1 MHLLNLK
8 TIRIFYTIAAA
19 ALILISGCGSD
30 EKVPETKT
38 DTPKKDT
45 VSGTADTKSS
55 PGKDFFYMK
64 SSSNNIAC
72 ADCHGDGTNSDRPLT
87 KYFSDIKGADKRKS
101 TYLGKFSGDDVKKT
115 AGGAT
120 LCWEAYMK
128 MKTPMTPEQIELLN
142 GYYASL
148 ESDNTQSEVTYETI
162 ALPQK
167 DKAKLK
173 TEQAEILKLTGDPVN
188 GENLFNNACGLCHG
202 ENASVKKVPSI
213 IEDFDGNVKSITYNV
228 RFGDGA
234 MPFYKLNLLSN
245 QDIADISAHIL
256 KINGK

>member
-1 MHLLNLK
+1 MKLLK
-8 TIRIFYTIAAA
+8 QKSIRIFYTVAAA
-19 ALILISGCGSD
+19 AVILISGCGSD
-30 EKVPETKT
+30 EKVPDTKT
-38 DTPKKDT
+38 ETQKNESVPK
-45 VSGTADTKSS
+45 TADTKSS

-101 TYLGKFSGDDVKKT
+101 TFLGKISGDEVKKT

-128 MKTPMTPEQIELLN
+128 MKTPMTTEQIELLN

-148 ESDNTQSEVTYETI
+148 DSGETQTEVTYETI

-173 TEQAEILKLTGDPVN
+173 TEQTEILKLTGDPVK
-188 GENLFNNACGLCHG
+188 GEVLFNNACGLCHG
-202 ENASVKKVPSI
+202 ENASAKKVPSI
-213 IEDFDGNVKSITYNV
+213 LEDFDGNVKSITYNV

>member
-1 MHLLNLK
+1 MALLK
-8 TIRIFYTIAAA
+8 FKSFRTAYAIAAA
-19 ALILISGCGSD
+19 SVILISSCGSE
-30 EKVPETKT
+30 EKAPETKT
-38 DTPKKDT
+38 DTQKKDT
-45 VSGTADTKSS
+45 VSKTSDTKSS

-72 ADCHGDGTNSDRPLT
+72 ADCHGDGSNSDRPLT

-101 TYLGKFSGDDVKKT
+101 TFLGKISGEEVKKT

-148 ESDNTQSEVTYETI
+148 GSGDTQSEVTYETI
-162 ALPQK
+162 ALPDK

-173 TEQAEILKLTGDPVN
+173 TEQDQILKLTGDPAK
-188 GENLFNNACGLCHG
+188 GEVLFKNACATCHG

-213 IEDFDGNVKSITYNV
+213 LEDFDGNVKSITYNV
-228 RFGDGA
+228 RFGDGS
-234 MPFYKLNLLSN
+234 MPFFKLNLLSN
-245 QDIADISAHIL
+245 QEIADISAHIL